1 MPRRSAKRTLVRA
14 VRCTRGKVTCLRRPQ
29 RRVVSICRQADRNSR
44 PAFPAGIGLRMEA
57 SIGRISVFAGAT
69 RAHLESLHRSCRAVV
84 RQRVDDGEARPAVRA
99 VDERVAIAP
108 VVGVEQL
115 GQAIVA
121 GGQVGRHQR
130 GLFRRRVVGEAYLEA
145 GEILQRHLLEIDLGH
160 LGRRRRVHMQ
170 LGHEPVKQLRLAL
183 GMDEHA
189 LGCIEHPA
197 VDKVFPRQAVHERA
211 EAHSLHDALHLNVER
226 LDHTNP
232 LEKKGGHT
240 ARPSR
245 TLSFQPSAACAPPES
260 GKQPRPA
267 RAR

>member
-14 VRCTRGKVTCLRRPQ
+14 VRCTRGKVTCLGRPQ
-29 RRVVSICRQADRNSR
+29 RRVNSICRQADRNSR
-44 PAFPAGIGLRMEA
+44 PTFPAGVGLRVEA
-57 SIGRISVFAGAT
+57 SIGRVGVFAGAT
-69 RAHLESLHRSCRAVV
+69 RAHLEGLHRSCRTVV
-84 RQRVDDGEARPAVRA
+84 GQRVDDGEARPAVRA
-99 VDERVAIAP
+99 VDERVAVAP

-130 GLFRRRVVGEAYLEA
+130 GLLRRRVVGKADLEA
-145 GEILQRHLLEIDLGH
+145 GEILQRHFLEIDFRH
-160 LGRRRRVHMQ
+160 LGRRRRVHVQ

-189 LGCIEHPA
+189 LGCIKHPT
-197 VDKVFPRQAVHERA
+197 VDQVFFRQAVHERA
-211 EAHSLHDALHLNVER
+211 ETHPLHDALHLNVER

-245 TLSFQPSAACAPPES
+245 TLSFRLSAARAPPES

-267 RAR
+267 HAR